1 MEESDRSIGNI
12 KTKGGPRPQANM
24 FLPVD
29 ASENALLASV
39 FTVEE
44 LIARLGLAR
53 GEVGDEG
60 SHISLLLSFLGLARF
75 GNFVRGNGPS
85 QSVTGSPG
93 RCGMIPYNKSR
104 RESVSVSL
112 QPNHAPSIT
121 TMKTSPTIIEQKR
134 SAVASVCEQLRRTS
148 RRTNL
153 TRTVSPS
160 HSARKREP
168 SIVAGTPS
176 HQSRATAD
184 SMSRERLALQGRVEM
199 NDRCSP
205 TGSFGFVLFIASS
218 TLHSIT
224 TNSQWE
230 GIL

>member
-75 GNFVRGNGPS
+75 GNFVRGNAS
-85 QSVTGSPG
+85 AKLSAAYIV
-93 RCGMIPYNKSR
+93 
-104 RESVSVSL
+104 V
-112 QPNHAPSIT
+112 NHHKISYLCLYCIQA
-121 TMKTSPTIIEQKR
+121 
-134 SAVASVCEQLRRTS
+134 
-148 RRTNL
+148 
-153 TRTVSPS
+153 
-160 HSARKREP
+160 H
-168 SIVAGTPS
+168 
-176 HQSRATAD
+176 
-184 SMSRERLALQGRVEM
+184 
-199 NDRCSP
+199 
-205 TGSFGFVLFIASS
+205 
-218 TLHSIT
+218 
-224 TNSQWE
+224 
-230 GIL
+230 